1 MYFSGT
7 EKRYYQYSKYLRNK
21 FQTKVYKITLNAGFG
36 CPNRDGTK
44 SFGGCLF
51 CDEAGSFSR
60 CYDADFS
67 IKNQVDIAIKFLE
80 ERFKAKKFISYFQSY
95 TNTYAPLDVLEKTY
109 SEAFCDDRIV
119 GLSIGTRPDCVDRDK
134 IALISSFAQ
143 DKEVWIEY
151 GLQSSSDK
159 TLKLINRSSTFQDFA
174 NAIEMTKGHGIKT
187 CAHVILGLPEETEE
201 DMLNT
206 AKDIAHM
213 GIDGIK
219 LHVLCILKNTKLE
232 KLYNEKKIFPMEED
246 RYVELVCKFLE
257 LLPKNMIVQRLTGNG
272 YSLDLIGP
280 KWLDGKFTTLTKID
294 NYFAEHNSCQGA
306 KFFS

>member
-1 MYFSGT
+1 
-7 EKRYYQYSKYLRNK
+7 
-21 FQTKVYKITLNAGFG
+21 
-36 CPNRDGTK
+36 
-44 SFGGCLF
+44 
-51 CDEAGSFSR
+51 
-60 CYDADFS
+60 
-67 IKNQVDIAIKFLE
+67 
-80 ERFKAKKFISYFQSY
+80 
-95 TNTYAPLDVLEKTY
+95 
-109 SEAFCDDRIV
+109 
-119 GLSIGTRPDCVDRDK
+119 
-134 IALISSFAQ
+134 
-143 DKEVWIEY
+143 
-151 GLQSSSDK
+151 
-159 TLKLINRSSTFQDFA
+159 
-174 NAIEMTKGHGIKT
+174 MTKGHGIKT